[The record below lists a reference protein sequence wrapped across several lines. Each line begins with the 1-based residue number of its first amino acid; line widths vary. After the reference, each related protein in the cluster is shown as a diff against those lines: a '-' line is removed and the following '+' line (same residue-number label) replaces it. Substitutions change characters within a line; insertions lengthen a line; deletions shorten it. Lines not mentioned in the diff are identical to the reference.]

1 MTLPARIKAIRIS
14 KKLCQTHMCDIL
26 EIEQA
31 TYSGFEKDGVNLKF
45 STVEKL
51 AKAFNCSIPFLT
63 DIDSNIYDEQEW
75 MLSKINDS
83 KK

>member
-1 MTLPARIKAIRIS
+1 MPLPARIKAIRLS

-45 STVEKL
+45 STIEKVANAL
-51 AKAFNCSIPFLT
+51 NCSIPFLT
-63 DIDSNIYDEQEW
+63 DVHSDIYDEKEW
-75 MLSKINDS
+75 LLSKLSNLRN
-83 KK
+83 